1 MRIGKMRSIG
11 IGSKTG
17 RQQLAGVGFTSK
29 MPSGGFSPT
38 GRPTSP
44 GSTCIGM
51 NVLIMRCV
59 YRTAAVLIVAVLIC
73 VNVFAQT
80 PQPFPRPGT
89 QPPPKP
95 TQPAPSSTQPPP
107 TTPPPAQTTPPRP
120 AQPPAT
126 QPSPEAKAPSATEVF
141 FPIYPTAQFL
151 ASYDAGRGQRYYIYG
166 ATALFADVV
175 TFYRTQLDEK
185 GTLVFKEPP
194 THMFEIGRFR
204 EESMAFPPGVTVKDW
219 AWGGSQGYV
228 NPKPKG
234 SPPRFPTIVMI
245 VPPQPQGSG
254 R

>member
-1 MRIGKMRSIG
+1 MRSIG

-44 GSTCIGM
+44 RSTCIGM

-73 VNVFAQT
+73 VNVSAQT

-95 TQPAPSSTQPPP
+95 TQPAPSSTQPPA

>member
-1 MRIGKMRSIG
+1 
-11 IGSKTG
+11 
-17 RQQLAGVGFTSK
+17 
-29 MPSGGFSPT
+29 
-38 GRPTSP
+38 
-44 GSTCIGM
+44 
-51 NVLIMRCV
+51 V
-59 YRTAAVLIVAVLIC
+59 YRPAAVLIVAVLIC
-73 VNVFAQT
+73 VNVSAQT